1 MSVLGYVEK
10 GTIMNEVINAVNAR
24 RSIRFYESKRV
35 SDEDVETILN
45 CAKIAPS
52 ALGRQSWHFTVLRDR
67 ALMDEI
73 SAANKELALAS
84 GIPAEIEKAN
94 EPNYDN
100 FRGSQ
105 TAILIAVEDAAP
117 YGIADCANTAMI
129 MTLVATSL
137 GLGSCYIASYSKAL
151 KTPDG
156 AALLARLN
164 LPEGY
169 TPLFAVCLGYTGE
182 QPKPRK
188 PLKPDTVSY
197 IG

>member
-1 MSVLGYVEK
+1 
-10 GTIMNEVINAVNAR
+10 MNEVIKTINER
-24 RSIRFYESKRV
+24 RSIRFYKETRV
-35 SDEDVETILN
+35 TDEDIETILS

-52 ALGRQSWHFTVLRDR
+52 ALNRQSWHFTVLRDR
-67 ALMDEI
+67 VLMDEI
-73 SAANKELALAS
+73 SAANKALALAS

-100 FRGSQ
+100 FRSAQ
-105 TAILIAVEDAAP
+105 AAILIAVEDAAP
-117 YGIADCANTAMI
+117 YGMADCANAATV

-137 GLGSCYIASYSKAL
+137 GLGSCYIASYNKAL

-156 AALLARLN
+156 ASLLARLN

-169 TPLFAVCLGYTGE
+169 TPIFAVCIGYTGE

-188 PLKPDTVSY
+188 PLKADTVRY

>member
-1 MSVLGYVEK
+1 
-10 GTIMNEVINAVNAR
+10 MNDVIKAINER
-24 RSIRFYESKRV
+24 RSIRFYETKRV
-35 SDEDVETILN
+35 RDEDIETILN

-73 SAANKELALAS
+73 SAMNKELALAS

-100 FRGSQ
+100 FRGAQ
-105 TAILIAVEDAAP
+105 AAILIAAEEAAP
-117 YGIADCANTAMI
+117 YGMADCANAAMI

-137 GLGSCYIASYSKAL
+137 GLGSCYIASYTKAL

-169 TPLFAVCLGYTGE
+169 SPTFAVCLGYIGE

-188 PLKPDTVSY
+188 PLKPDTVNY

>member
-1 MSVLGYVEK
+1 MGRN
-10 GTIMNEVINAVNAR
+10 GFDMNEVIKTINDR
-24 RSIRFYESKRV
+24 RSIRFYETTKV
-35 SDEDVETILN
+35 KDEDIETILN

-52 ALGRQSWHFTVLRDR
+52 AVNRQPWHFVVLRDR
-67 ALMDEI
+67 TLMDEI

-84 GIPAEIEKAN
+84 GIPAEIERAN

-100 FRGSQ
+100 FRGAQ
-105 TAILIAVEDAAP
+105 VAILVAAEDAAP
-117 YGIADCANTAMI
+117 YGMADCANATLT
-129 MTLVATSL
+129 MTLVATSM
-137 GLGSCYIASYSKAL
+137 GLGSCYIASYAKAL
-151 KTPDG
+151 KTPDY
-156 AALLARLN
+156 AELLARLN

-169 TPLFAVCLGYTGE
+169 SPMFAVCLGHTAE

>member
-1 MSVLGYVEK
+1 
-10 GTIMNEVINAVNAR
+10 MNEVIKAINER
-24 RSIRFYESKRV
+24 RSIRFYEATPVK
-35 SDEDVETILN
+35 DEDIETILN

-52 ALGRQSWHFTVLRDR
+52 ALNRQSWHFTVMRDR

-84 GIPAEIEKAN
+84 GIPMEIEKAS
-94 EPNYDN
+94 EPDYDN
-100 FRGSQ
+100 FRGAKV
-105 TAILIAVEDAAP
+105 AILIAGEDAAP
-117 YGIADCANTAMI
+117 YAMADCANAAMV

-137 GLGSCYIASYSKAL
+137 GLGSCYIASYTRAL
-151 KTPDG
+151 RTPDG
-156 AALLARLN
+156 ASLLARLN

-169 TPLFAVCLGYTGE
+169 SPMFAACLGHTAE

>member
-1 MSVLGYVEK
+1 
-10 GTIMNEVINAVNAR
+10 MNEVIKAINDR
-24 RSIRFYESKRV
+24 RSIRFYETKRV
-35 SDEDVETILN
+35 TDEDIETILS

-52 ALGRQSWHFTVLRDR
+52 ALGRQAWHFIVLRDR

-73 SAANKELALAS
+73 SEANKALALAS

-100 FRGSQ
+100 FRGAQ
-105 TAILIAVEDAAP
+105 AAIVIAAENAAP
-117 YGIADCANTAMI
+117 YGMADCANAAMI

-137 GLGSCYIASYSKAL
+137 GLGSCYIASYSKVL

-156 AALLARLN
+156 ASLLARLN

-169 TPLFAVCLGYTGE
+169 SPMFAVCLGYTAE

-188 PLKPDTVSY
+188 PLKENTVSY